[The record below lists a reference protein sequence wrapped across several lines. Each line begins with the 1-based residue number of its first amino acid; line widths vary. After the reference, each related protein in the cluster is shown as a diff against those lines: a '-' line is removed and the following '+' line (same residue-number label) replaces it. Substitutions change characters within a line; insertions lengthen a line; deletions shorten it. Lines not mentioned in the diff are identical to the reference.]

1 MKLLHAQNRIN
12 ELMSRFVSQIEMEAA
27 MSRTGLNK
35 AAETI
40 LIPLLNEVYGWS
52 LKNINYAEENNNYP
66 SIDLADEVARISVQV
81 TATPNLEKVKH
92 TLEQFTKHNQYLKY
106 DRLIIYVLKKK
117 QDSYSKTATQGI
129 IQNKFRFDSQK
140 DIWDYRDIIK
150 EISNFQIDRALR
162 IQEIL
167 EANFGEDQRLRSLLA
182 NNLEQSIDWRE
193 TCRGMLDRQ
202 KKLSTNEVIA
212 SEAMQ
217 FDLLDD
223 KIFVSLALVERKE
236 PDRLS
241 RDIHPAR
248 SVERY
253 EEEPP
258 IEYEA
263 FREQVLGR
271 GESDRIAI
279 VGEPGAGKTTLLQ
292 HIAFWI
298 LEKRL
303 GLPIWISLGDLIK
316 SGELQRLKDY
326 LTQVWLED
334 AIPNVTEEVKSGFLN
349 QLDHQRVWLLLDGA
363 DEIVASSGIALRE
376 IHDQLGSWLR
386 QSSIVL
392 TCRINVWDAD
402 INALRDFQTYR
413 TKEFRYPTQ
422 VEQFIENGFRR
433 SNRSSGER
441 LKTEL
446 AKTEHVRLQQLVRN
460 PLRLMMLCT
469 TWHEQECLP
478 ATKAELYGRFVDE
491 FYKWNK
497 IKWKKKDLNYAL
509 FPNKKAEQ
517 EKLNQALGRLACRA
531 LDEKAAPFRLPHNLV
546 FDELGDPE
554 DDSSDFW
561 LALNLGW
568 LQIAKNSDKPSE
580 KVYTFFHPTFQ
591 EYFAALAIT
600 HWDYFLPYSHK
611 GKPIKTHEGECKYR
625 IFDSQWREVIL
636 LWVGDLDKP
645 GAKTD
650 RIELIKKLVDFE
662 DGVGGFYWFQ
672 ANFLIAEMISE
683 FNDQNNTNCVLDRLI
698 EWSFGKDTKDPEQEE
713 CLEPVIRAAINALKL
728 THSNTT
734 IDFLINRFPISQLHQ
749 IDQDKGCAIAEII
762 GQIGISDSR
771 GVEILITLLTSKYW
785 LTQSKASQILIE
797 LGRGNQEVIN
807 GLKES
812 LTTIKNPYLCILAAK
827 TLAGVELDKQ
837 YGNTTLIRLM
847 SSSNDEEVRLLA
859 AQSLL
864 EIYAHSEAGISTVI
878 EIKRVTKNEWN
889 LFRTIET
896 LDSLKD
902 CNLGINKTNIVE
914 SLHEPLAIKPK
925 LAKDD
930 EKFMH
935 EVRRAKEISAEIKDI
950 DNIDT
955 LKHLFISCNERG
967 FRSQLTLKIV
977 RLARNK
983 LAYVNIIADLTDEAE
998 DEEIFEFVAWILGR
1012 TRIKNERIARTLIQI
1027 LKASQRYLT
1036 LKETVDSLKI
1046 LLHGQLFEIAVSE
1059 LKDCLTLKIYDGNPQ
1074 KYSASYEVVWHC
1086 AQNMS
1091 YLDFYRAWHSSSSAN
1106 AELSTD
1112 D

>member
-1 MKLLHAQNRIN
+1 
-12 ELMSRFVSQIEMEAA
+12 MSRFVSQIEMEAA

-40 LIPLLNEVYGWS
+40 LISLLNEVYGWS

-223 KIFVSLALVERKE
+223 EIFVSLALVERKE

-241 RDIHPAR
+241 QGIHPTR

-253 EEEPP
+253 EEKPP

-298 LEKRL
+298 LEQQL

-326 LTQVWLED
+326 LTQVWLEN

-363 DEIVASSGIALRE
+363 DEIVASSDIALRE
-376 IHDQLGSWLR
+376 IHNQLGSWLG
-386 QSSIVL
+386 QSSIIL
-392 TCRINVWDAD
+392 TCRINVWDAG
-402 INALRDFQTYR
+402 INALVDFQTYR
-413 TKEFRYPTQ
+413 TKEFRYPNQ

-469 TWHEQECLP
+469 TWYEQECLP
-478 ATKAELYGRFVDE
+478 ATKAELYGRFINE

-497 IKWKKKDLNYAL
+497 TRWKKKDLNYAL
-509 FPNKKAEQ
+509 FPNTKAKQ

-568 LQIAKNSDKPSE
+568 LQIARNSDKHSE

-591 EYFAALAIT
+591 EYFAALAINDW
-600 HWDYFLPYSHK
+600 HYLLNHVPRNPD
-611 GKPIKTHEGECKYR
+611 EGVYR
-625 IFDSQWREVIL
+625 IFELQWTEVFLLWIDMENDSVKLKIEVIL
-636 LWVGDLDKP
+636 ALIKFEEECWIFYTMQAHFFVAISVQLIKHKISTVSSEKLETLLKDFIDSTVDNIIHLSFGISNPETEMFLKAIEPVGRSAKEVLKKLDEKQV
-645 GAKTD
+645 
-650 RIELIKKLVDFE
+650 IKKLINLVNQGIPE
-662 DGVGGFYWFQ
+662 NVLHEIITY
-672 ANFLIAEMISE
+672 IAE
-683 FNDQNNTNCVLDRLI
+683 
-698 EWSFGKDTKDPEQEE
+698 
-713 CLEPVIRAAINALKL
+713 
-728 THSNTT
+728 
-734 IDFLINRFPISQLHQ
+734 
-749 IDQDKGCAIAEII
+749 
-762 GQIGISDSR
+762 
-771 GVEILITLLTSKYW
+771 
-785 LTQSKASQILIE
+785 
-797 LGRGNQEVIN
+797 N
-807 GLKES
+807 GKES
-812 LTTIKNPYLCILAAK
+812 PEV
-827 TLAGVELDKQ
+827 VEL
-837 YGNTTLIRLM
+837 
-847 SSSNDEEVRLLA
+847 
-859 AQSLL
+859 
-864 EIYAHSEAGISTVI
+864 
-878 EIKRVTKNEWN
+878 
-889 LFRTIET
+889 
-896 LDSLKD
+896 
-902 CNLGINKTNIVE
+902 
-914 SLHEPLAIKPK
+914 
-925 LAKDD
+925 
-930 EKFMH
+930 
-935 EVRRAKEISAEIKDI
+935 
-950 DNIDT
+950 
-955 LKHLFISCNERG
+955 
-967 FRSQLTLKIV
+967 
-977 RLARNK
+977 
-983 LAYVNIIADLTDEAE
+983 
-998 DEEIFEFVAWILGR
+998 
-1012 TRIKNERIARTLIQI
+1012 LIQI
-1027 LKASQRYLT
+1027 LQTTDHFWNRALAAGT
-1036 LKETVDSLKI
+1036 LLKI
-1046 LLHGQLFEIAVSE
+1046 APRDQDAMFAVDEHERVYEVTSSYGSVADQIQFSSRNYSNRKNSTVNINNLILEIRNCSDASKLYKIVE
-1059 LKDCLTLKIYDGNPQ
+1059 EIKRNLKPEAFTEIIRILRSNFLSNKSFLSDIDKNLSQYE
-1074 KYSASYEVVWHC
+1074 SYADVVWHC

-1091 YLDFYRAWHSSSSAN
+1091 YPDFYRAWHSSSSH

>member
-1 MKLLHAQNRIN
+1 
-12 ELMSRFVSQIEMEAA
+12 MSRFVSQIEMEAA

-469 TWHEQECLP
+469 TWYEQECLP
-478 ATKAELYGRFVDE
+478 ETKVELYGRFVDE

-517 EKLNQALGRLACRA
+517 EKLNQALGHLACRA
-531 LDEKAAPFRLPHNLV
+531 LDEEAAAFRLPHNLV

-568 LQIAKNSDKPSE
+568 LQIAKNSDKSSE

-591 EYFAALAIT
+591 EYFAALAINDW
-600 HWDYFLPYSHK
+600 HYFLNHVPRN
-611 GKPIKTHEGECKYR
+611 PDEGAYR
-625 IFDSQWREVIL
+625 IFESQWTEVFLLWIDIENDSVKLKIEVISELMEFEEECWIFYTMQARFFAAISIQLVKDRISTVSSEKLETLLKHLVDSIVDNIIHLSFGISNPETELFLKAIEPVGRSAREVL
-636 LWVGDLDKP
+636 KKLDQ
-645 GAKTD
+645 
-650 RIELIKKLVDFE
+650 EQVIKKLINL
-662 DGVGGFYWFQ
+662 
-672 ANFLIAEMISE
+672 ANQEIPES
-683 FNDQNNTNCVLDRLI
+683 VLR
-698 EWSFGKDTKDPEQEE
+698 
-713 CLEPVIRAAINALKL
+713 
-728 THSNTT
+728 
-734 IDFLINRFPISQLHQ
+734 
-749 IDQDKGCAIAEII
+749 EII
-762 GQIGISDSR
+762 TYIAGNGKEIPEVVEFLMQILQTTNHFWNRALAAG
-771 GVEILITLLTSKYW
+771 TLLKIAPRNQDAMFAVDEHERMYEVTCYPDTS
-785 LTQSKASQILIE
+785 ADDQIQFSSRSYSNRKSSTVSINNLI
-797 LGRGNQEVIN
+797 
-807 GLKES
+807 
-812 LTTIKNPYLCILAAK
+812 
-827 TLAGVELDKQ
+827 
-837 YGNTTLIRLM
+837 
-847 SSSNDEEVRLLA
+847 
-859 AQSLL
+859 L
-864 EIYAHSEAGISTVI
+864 EIRNCGDASKLYTIVK
-878 EIKRVTKNEWN
+878 EIKRN
-889 LFRTIET
+889 LKPEAFTETI
-896 LDSLKD
+896 
-902 CNLGINKTNIVE
+902 
-914 SLHEPLAIKPK
+914 
-925 LAKDD
+925 
-930 EKFMH
+930 
-935 EVRRAKEISAEIKDI
+935 
-950 DNIDT
+950 
-955 LKHLFISCNERG
+955 
-967 FRSQLTLKIV
+967 
-977 RLARNK
+977 
-983 LAYVNIIADLTDEAE
+983 
-998 DEEIFEFVAWILGR
+998 
-1012 TRIKNERIARTLIQI
+1012 
-1027 LKASQRYLT
+1027 
-1036 LKETVDSLKI
+1036 KI
-1046 LLHGQLFEIAVSE
+1046 LRSNFLSNKSFLSGIDKNL
-1059 LKDCLTLKIYDGNPQ
+1059 PQ
-1074 KYSASYEVVWHC
+1074 YESYADVVWYC

-1091 YLDFYRAWHSSSSAN
+1091 YPDFYRAWHSSSSH
-1106 AELSTD
+1106 AELSISD
-1112 D
+1112 

>member
-1 MKLLHAQNRIN
+1 
-12 ELMSRFVSQIEMEAA
+12 MSRFVSQIEMEAA

-478 ATKAELYGRFVDE
+478 ATKAELYERFINE

-497 IKWKKKDLNYAL
+497 TKWKKKDLNYAL
-509 FPNKKAEQ
+509 FPDTKTKQ
-517 EKLNQALGRLACRA
+517 EKLNQALRRLACRA
-531 LDEKAAPFRLPHNLV
+531 LDEEAAPFRLPHDLV

-568 LQIAKNSDKPSE
+568 LQIAKNSDKSLE

-591 EYFAALAIT
+591 EYFAALAIDGW
-600 HWDYFLPYSHK
+600 HYFFNHVSSDPSK
-611 GKPIKTHEGECKYR
+611 GTYR
-625 IFDSQWREVIL
+625 IFESQWKEVFLLWIGRKNVRSEEKEEIIALLISFGDSCEDFYGGFHYYQAYFLVASASGEFCSSSISISRIIKQLVELTFGYIDFEEQTRIAFPNVIADKAESSLFEAERSAVVNTVVGLMAQIRERKSLGDTINENFVLTKVIKLKISTDIETGIRNLAQLLLKLAPGNRTAIDALRSLLSCPGWLGESAALSLAQADPSNLEAKDICKSLEKVISDFRSMDTVFEVISSSRRFL
-636 LWVGDLDKP
+636 YRDVKTMTNESLIQRLHESYENKDLAFTIIERIGEVGVGDK
-645 GAKTD
+645 
-650 RIELIKKLVDFE
+650 ELII
-662 DGVGGFYWFQ
+662 
-672 ANFLIAEMISE
+672 ALIHYL
-683 FNDQNNTNCVLDRLI
+683 FGQND
-698 EWSFGKDTKDPEQEE
+698 S
-713 CLEPVIRAAINALKL
+713 
-728 THSNTT
+728 
-734 IDFLINRFPISQLHQ
+734 
-749 IDQDKGCAIAEII
+749 
-762 GQIGISDSR
+762 
-771 GVEILITLLTSKYW
+771 ILC
-785 LTQSKASQILIE
+785 
-797 LGRGNQEVIN
+797 
-807 GLKES
+807 
-812 LTTIKNPYLCILAAK
+812 KN
-827 TLAGVELDKQ
+827 
-837 YGNTTLIRLM
+837 
-847 SSSNDEEVRLLA
+847 
-859 AQSLL
+859 
-864 EIYAHSEAGISTVI
+864 IY
-878 EIKRVTKNEWN
+878 
-889 LFRTIET
+889 
-896 LDSLKD
+896 
-902 CNLGINKTNIVE
+902 
-914 SLHEPLAIKPK
+914 
-925 LAKDD
+925 
-930 EKFMH
+930 
-935 EVRRAKEISAEIKDI
+935 
-950 DNIDT
+950 
-955 LKHLFISCNERG
+955 
-967 FRSQLTLKIV
+967 LTLKITITQELFLEAIKTL
-977 RLARNK
+977 RGYFISCSQTTGFYAREYG
-983 LAYVNIIADLTDEAE
+983 LSLLWYC
-998 DEEIFEFVAWILGR
+998 
-1012 TRIKNERIARTLIQI
+1012 IQN
-1027 LKASQRYLT
+1027 
-1036 LKETVDSLKI
+1036 VDYPS
-1046 LLHGQLFEIAVSE
+1046 
-1059 LKDCLTLKIYDGNPQ
+1059 
-1074 KYSASYEVVWHC
+1074 
-1086 AQNMS
+1086 
-1091 YLDFYRAWHSSSSAN
+1091 FYRTWYDSSAN
-1106 AELSTD
+1106 TELSTD
-1112 D
+1112 N